1 MSGHALQPDRR
12 WVAASRPTR
21 AGTPSDRIAISAPIP
36 GATAATAAAAGAVEP
51 ATGQRMPAKRWFST
65 GIVAA
70 LVLAV
75 ALAFT
80 GCTPCAN
87 TGARALSAG
96 MTQRGKPYIH
106 GAAGP
111 YGYDCSGLVQWSFGR
126 TGRALP
132 RTATAQY
139 YATAHIPLSA
149 LRPGD
154 LIFFG
159 TPAFLYHVAIYAGN
173 GNILVARHT
182 GTVIQLQRL
191 WTWRVYAGRVM

>member
-1 MSGHALQPDRR
+1 
-12 WVAASRPTR
+12 V
-21 AGTPSDRIAISAPIP
+21 
-36 GATAATAAAAGAVEP
+36 
-51 ATGQRMPAKRWFST
+51 PAKRWFST

-75 ALAFT
+75 TLAFT

-96 MTQRGKPYIH
+96 MTQRGKPYIA

-111 YGYDCSGLVQWSFGR
+111 YGYDCSGLVQWSFAR
-126 TGRALP
+126 AGRALP

-139 YATAHIPLSA
+139 YATVHIPVSA

-159 TPAFLYHVAIYAGN
+159 TPAFLHHVAIYAGH
-173 GNILVARHT
+173 GYLLVARHS

-191 WTWRVYAGRVM
+191 WTWNVYAGRVL